1 MAIFRNFAPDLIF
14 MDISMP
20 EMDGKAATRC
30 IREAEAGTGRHVPIV
45 AMTAHA
51 MGGDEAEILAAGL
64 DRYLTKPLSKDA
76 ISKEIAAACPAGA
89 RPPEAGAQAV

>member
-1 MAIFRNFAPDLIF
+1 M
-14 MDISMP
+14 
-20 EMDGKAATRC
+20 
-30 IREAEAGTGRHVPIV
+30 GTGRHVPIV

-76 ISKEIAAACPAGA
+76 ISKEIVAACPAGV
-89 RPPEAGAQAV
+89 RPPAAGVQAAS